1 MLIEV
6 KNLSLSYEKEILNN
20 LSFKIDS
27 DFVSIIGANGSGKT
41 TLLKI
46 LSQNITNYSGQVF
59 INDKNLRAYSKKELS
74 QFRAYVSA
82 EENIT
87 NDFNIIQYISL
98 GRSPF
103 QKLFGNLSKKD
114 YEIINKTLDL
124 LEIKELAEKNLS
136 NISSGEKQRVQIAR
150 ALVQESKLILLDEP
164 ISHLD
169 INYQISTLKLLKK
182 LSLEGIMIIII
193 IHDINLAAIFSEQI
207 IILKNGSLLSCNN
220 VENSLNKENLKK
232 SFDIDWDIEY
242 NPIRVFPKI

>member
-1 MLIEV
+1 MIIEV
-6 KNLSLSYEKEILNN
+6 KNLSLSYEKEILSN
-20 LSFKIDS
+20 LSFEIDKN
-27 DFVSIIGANGSGKT
+27 FVSIIGSNGSGKT
-41 TLLKI
+41 TLLKV
-46 LSQNITNYSGQVF
+46 LSQNINNYSGHIF
-59 INDKNLRAYSKKELS
+59 INNKDLRFYSKKELS
-74 QFRAYVSA
+74 LFRAYVSA
-82 EENIT
+82 EEIIT
-87 NDFNIIQYISL
+87 NDFSVIQYISL

-114 YEIINKTLDL
+114 YEIIEKTLDL
-124 LEIKELAEKNLS
+124 LDIKDLADKNIS

-150 ALVQESKLILLDEP
+150 ALVQESQIILLDEP

-182 LSLEGIMIIII
+182 LSLENIMIILI

>member
-87 NDFNIIQYISL
+87 NDFNIVQYISL